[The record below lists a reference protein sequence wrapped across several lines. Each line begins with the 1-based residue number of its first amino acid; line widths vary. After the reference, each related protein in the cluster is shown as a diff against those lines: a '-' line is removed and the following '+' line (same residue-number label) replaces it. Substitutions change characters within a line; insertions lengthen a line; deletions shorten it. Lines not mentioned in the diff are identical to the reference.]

1 MYYIVALMVGFAIVI
16 SMVQNAR
23 LSKDIP
29 NTQTTVINF
38 ITGLLATGL
47 VFILGGNALATYGQM
62 AEVPFFGF
70 IGGTLGVA
78 VVFLSTVILRKVSII
93 AASMLMYTGQMLTGF
108 LIDWLRGTDLTP
120 MKILG
125 CLLVIAGIYFNGYV
139 DSKKNKHLAVQE

>member
-47 VFILGGNALATYGQM
+47 VFILGGNALA
-62 AEVPFFGF
+62 P
-70 IGGTLGVA
+70 
-78 VVFLSTVILRKVSII
+78 
-93 AASMLMYTGQMLTGF
+93 
-108 LIDWLRGTDLTP
+108 
-120 MKILG
+120 
-125 CLLVIAGIYFNGYV
+125 
-139 DSKKNKHLAVQE
+139 